1 MTSED
6 SRDWTDPAVSG
17 GWERDFALTL
27 RLRGFTAMQ
36 ISGALAQVESR
47 CSASKMTAREVF
59 GDPVAH
65 ASYLRV
71 GSGTRV
77 RRSPS
82 SLALPVLAL
91 PVLGLAAG
99 CDLAFEA
106 VLHWSDGVVI
116 SAGTVASIVLFIGV
130 VVVLSRFV
138 GWAMTSAI
146 NVTSCVAGGLL
157 LTMVMQWALPLA
169 LANVQAFLALAL
181 GLLLVALSLAMRH
194 VAVEPIPDAPIVRE
208 GQPLSRR

>member
-1 MTSED
+1 MRSED
-6 SRDWTDPAVSG
+6 SREWTDPAVSG

-27 RLRGFTAMQ
+27 RLRGFTGMQ

-71 GSGTRV
+71 GPETRV
-77 RRSPS
+77 RRSPAS
-82 SLALPVLAL
+82 LAL

-99 CDLAFEA
+99 CNLAFEA

-116 SAGTVASIVLFIGV
+116 SAGTVASIVLFIAV
-130 VVVLSRFV
+130 VVVLSRFL
-138 GWAMTSAI
+138 GWAMTSAL

-157 LTMVMQWALPLA
+157 LTMLMQWALPVA
-169 LANVQAFLALAL
+169 LASVHAFLALAL
-181 GLLLVALSLAMRH
+181 GLLLVALSLVMRGGP
-194 VAVEPIPDAPIVRE
+194 VEAIPDVPQVRAE
-208 GQPLSRR
+208 QQQLRPR